1 MKKIIITIILITSF
15 SFASNAQF
23 ASNTQEEL
31 KIDITKSEL
40 KWFGEYTFYFGGHEG
55 TIQFKE
61 GHFIKTNHKI
71 TGGEFVIDMN
81 SIINIDIEKGEAN
94 TDLVNHLKNS
104 DFFDVKNFPT
114 SKLVITKVTY
124 HDATHMKIYADFTIK
139 GITLP
144 IDFQAEVDFK
154 KEQLTTKFKI
164 DRMRWGINYN
174 SKLKNSAISDAIG
187 FIIELSL

>member
-1 MKKIIITIILITSF
+1 MKKSILLLLISIGTITLSY
-15 SFASNAQF
+15 S
-23 ASNTQEEL
+23 QEEL
-31 KIDITKSEL
+31 KIDIANSEL
-40 KWFGEYTFYFGGHEG
+40 KWFGEYTFYFGGHDG

-61 GHFIKTNHKI
+61 GHFIKTNNKI

-81 SIINIDIEKGEAN
+81 SIINIDIENEEAKSG
-94 TDLVNHLKNS
+94 LVDHLKDP

-124 HDATHMKIYADFTIK
+124 HDATHMKIHADFTIK
-139 GITLP
+139 GVTLP
-144 IDFQAEVDFK
+144 VDFQAEVDFK
-154 KEQLTTKFKI
+154 KEQLITKFKI

-187 FIIELSL
+187 FKVKLSL